1 MDEELGHYCDGCGES
16 FDNAF
21 EYVDHFLDE
30 ADEGEFDPAIILPN
44 GIKLMVGSLLRFLF
58 ERADKPEEI
67 RQITQSTYVTLF
79 AAETGSE
86 ELEDMIED
94 VVVENE
100 MLRFEETL
108 NRLLNEKGPDD
119 NESRA

>member
-1 MDEELGHYCDGCGES
+1 MDDELGRYCDDCGES

-21 EYVDHFLDE
+21 EYVDHFLEHDE
-30 ADEGEFDPAIILPN
+30 EFDPAIVLPN
-44 GIKLMVGSLLRFLF
+44 GIKLMVGSLLRFIY
-58 ERADKPEEI
+58 EWADEPEQI

-79 AAETGSE
+79 AAETEFPGLE
-86 ELEDMIED
+86 EMIED

-100 MLRFEETL
+100 MLRFDDSL
-108 NRLLNEKGPDD
+108 NKLLNEKGNDD

>member
-1 MDEELGHYCDGCGES
+1 MDEEVGHYCDGCGES

-30 ADEGEFDPAIILPN
+30 SDEDEFDPAIILPN
-44 GIKLMVGSLLRFLF
+44 GIKLMVGSLLRFIY
-58 ERADKPEEI
+58 ERADRPEEI

-79 AAETGSE
+79 AAESGSE
-86 ELEDMIED
+86 ALEEIIED
-94 VVVENE
+94 VVVDNE
-100 MLRFEETL
+100 MLRFDDSL
-108 NRLLNEKGPDD
+108 KRLLNEKGPDD

>member
-1 MDEELGHYCDGCGES
+1 MDEEIDHYCDGCGEA

-21 EYVDHFLDE
+21 DFVDHFIEEDE
-30 ADEGEFDPAIILPN
+30 EEFDPAIVLPN
-44 GIKLMVGSLLRFLF
+44 GVRLMVGSLLRFLY

-79 AAETGSE
+79 AAETGSD
-86 ELEDMIED
+86 ELDEMLED

-100 MLRFEETL
+100 MLKFEDAL
-108 NRLLNEKGPDD
+108 QRLLDEKGQDD
-119 NESRA
+119 NESGA

>member
-1 MDEELGHYCDGCGES
+1 MDEELGKYCDDCGES

-21 EYVDHFLDE
+21 EYVDHFIEE
-30 ADEGEFDPAIILPN
+30 ADEDEFDPAIILPN
-44 GIKLMVGSLLRFLF
+44 GVKLMVGSLLRFLF
-58 ERADKPEEI
+58 ERADKPDEI

-79 AAETGSE
+79 AAESGSDALE
-86 ELEDMIED
+86 EIIED

-100 MLRFEETL
+100 MLRFDDSL
-108 NRLLNEKGPDD
+108 NLLLNEKGPDD

>member
-44 GIKLMVGSLLRFLF
+44 GIRLMVGSLLRFIF

>member
-1 MDEELGHYCDGCGES
+1 MNDYLENYCDACGEH

-21 EYVDHFLDE
+21 DYVDHFVEKDDE
-30 ADEGEFDPAIILPN
+30 EFDPYILLPN
-44 GIKLMVGSLLRFLF
+44 GVKLMIGSLLRFMY
-58 ERADKPEEI
+58 ERAYKPEEI

-79 AAETGSE
+79 AAETGFPGLE
-86 ELEDMIED
+86 EMIED

-100 MLRFEETL
+100 MLRFDDSLKHLLEE
-108 NRLLNEKGPDD
+108 GPDD

>member
-1 MDEELGHYCDGCGES
+1 MNNHLDNYCDGCGES

-21 EYVDHFLDE
+21 EYVDHFIEDE
-30 ADEGEFDPAIILPN
+30 DEEFDPYIALPN
-44 GIKLMVGSLLRFLF
+44 GVKLMIGSLLRFMY

-67 RQITQSTYVTLF
+67 RQISQSTYVTLF
-79 AAETGSE
+79 AAETEFPGLE
-86 ELEDMIED
+86 EMIED

-100 MLRFEETL
+100 MLRFDDSLRYLLEE
-108 NRLLNEKGPDD
+108 GPDD

>member
-1 MDEELGHYCDGCGES
+1 MDDELGKYCDDCGES

-21 EYVDHFLDE
+21 EYVDHFLE
-30 ADEGEFDPAIILPN
+30 ADEEFDPAIVLPN
-44 GIKLMVGSLLRFLF
+44 GFRLMVGSLLRFIF
-58 ERADKPEEI
+58 ERADAPDEI

-79 AAETGSE
+79 AADTEFPGLE
-86 ELEDMIED
+86 EMIED

-100 MLRFEETL
+100 MLRFDDAL
-108 NRLLNEKGPDD
+108 RHLLEEKGNDD